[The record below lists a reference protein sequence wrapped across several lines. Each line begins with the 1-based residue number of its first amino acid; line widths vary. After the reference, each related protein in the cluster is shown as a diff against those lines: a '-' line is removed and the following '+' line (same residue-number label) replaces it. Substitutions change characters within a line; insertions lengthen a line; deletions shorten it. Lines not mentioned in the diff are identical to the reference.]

1 VVSETSRDGA
11 RRCETDTGNR
21 PAPEPAFEPTTC
33 TCLGQDS
40 SPNPV
45 GYATC
50 LNLGPERCAMTAA
63 SLMSDAPRWR
73 GVAPEERRSAMAQVS
88 SVRIYPSM
96 RRKVTRWAEEYATA
110 EQRREL
116 ARILLDGLD
125 QQ

>member
-1 VVSETSRDGA
+1 
-11 RRCETDTGNR
+11 
-21 PAPEPAFEPTTC
+21 
-33 TCLGQDS
+33 
-40 SPNPV
+40 
-45 GYATC
+45 
-50 LNLGPERCAMTAA
+50 MTAA

-96 RRKVTRWAEEYATA
+96 RRKVTRRAEEYATA